1 MAIYQ
6 RVMMRKLNRQI
17 LSSAVLSVLLMGC
30 GEGSQGDTPAVDDKL
45 VLNAEFAATYLQTIP
60 KTPLSVTMRSSMP
73 MNSEQ
78 PAQTTRYDGKL
89 EVINVVSKD
98 KQVFDWPMTQSVDAE
113 GNVETISHRA
123 LTLKPGAYDFTLLL
137 TSKTPSP
144 RQYMAQAL
152 GEEIVDGQSPEID
165 FVLLP
170 NLGETISDFEQVQY
184 VSTLKFSWPAEEL
197 AGLSQPQFGL
207 SINGEDE
214 RVYSINKETGIAELL
229 MNVKPG
235 EYQLAMRLYDGD
247 LMVGKNDDQ
256 DNTVNFVE
264 GENAQMDVIPLQADV
279 NLTLGQLKDEGTFTF
294 TVPAEVIHE
303 VGSAQELALIVRLGG
318 GKVPVQEKVLDVQD
332 VNGTYQ
338 ASALF
343 ETGGD
348 RELNA
353 YLAFHKVNGAAEQ
366 FDDAPLASCNTTINV
381 ELNQTLG
388 CKLELKRESI
398 ITGRVLGTLML
409 NVLDQQQQP
418 ATGVKVYIGDKLIGL
433 TGEAYSTGS
442 IKAHLVAG
450 EHAILADDGL
460 LSATDSVVM
469 TPLAVENK
477 VLYLDKKP
485 HLGDGYFVKHQDI
498 RYDISDDKYSDTAL
512 LADINS
518 DGHLDLVTAR
528 RSNTVLMY
536 VNDGKG
542 TFSPSAHA
550 FGDRNY
556 THSIAAADFN
566 GDGHPDVVRA
576 TDQGDQIYFNNGQGV
591 FTLTGSLLGNKKTK
605 ALAIGDL
612 NGDGYLDIVAA
623 QEWRAPFIYLND
635 GKGRFTN
642 SLLPIS
648 EHMGSG
654 YPNVAIA
661 DVNGDKHLD
670 IIWAGGDQL
679 NMIYLNDGQARFTDS
694 GQRLGLKASNQQF
707 NVAVGDVNN
716 DGKSDLLFTNIDFHG
731 VEKNA
736 LYLNVGEGKFILS
749 DVDLGIN
756 GEGAGFADVNGDGH
770 IDVLIT
776 GSHKEEAKLY
786 MNDGTGQFSVSTM
799 NDFGL
804 RYHTPLFD
812 DLDQDGDVDVIMAY
826 STDSKIYLNQ
836 PAP

>member
-1 MAIYQ
+1 
-6 RVMMRKLNRQI
+6 MRKLNRQI
-17 LSSAVLSVLLMGC
+17 LSSAVLSVLLIGC

-137 TSKTPSP
+137 TSKTPAP

-279 NLTLGQLKDEGTFTF
+279 NLTLGQLKDEGIFTF

-332 VNGTYQ
+332 VNSTYQ

-353 YLAFHKVNGAAEQ
+353 YLAFHKVSGAAEQ

-381 ELNQTLG
+381 AVNQTLG

-485 HLGDGYFVKHQDI
+485 HLGDGYFESTQYLSLGRGDD
-498 RYDISDDKYSDTAL
+498 YWSDSSII
-512 LADINS
+512 ADVNG
-518 DGHLDLVTAR
+518 DGHLDLIFSR
-528 RSNTVLMY
+528 RRNTELIY
-536 VNDGKG
+536 INNGSGK
-542 TFSPSAHA
+542 FALSSSS
-550 FGDRNY
+550 FGDQTY
-556 THSIAAADFN
+556 TRVIAGADLN

-576 TDQGDQIYFNNGQGV
+576 TSEGDEIYFNNGVGEFTPSGQSLGQGK
-591 FTLTGSLLGNKKTK
+591 SQD
-605 ALAIGDL
+605 LAIGDL

-642 SLLPIS
+642 SEEYIS
-648 EHMGSG
+648 AVQGSY
-654 YPNVAIA
+654 YPDVVLV
-661 DVNGDKHLD
+661 DVNDDRHLD
-670 IIWAGGDQL
+670 IVWAGGDHQ
-679 NMIYLNDGQARFTDS
+679 NMILLNNGQAKFSDA
-694 GQRLGLKASNQQF
+694 GQRLGEKDTNEIF

-716 DGKSDLLFTNIDFHG
+716 DGKPDLLFTNIDYQG
-731 VEKNA
+731 AERNV
-736 LYLNVGEGKFILS
+736 LYLNDGQGLYSLS
-749 DVDLGIN
+749 DVDFGIN
-756 GEGAGFADVNGDGH
+756 GVDAAFADVDSNGTL
-770 IDVLIT
+770 DVFIT
-776 GSHKEEAKLY
+776 GSNEEAAKLY
-786 MNDGTGQFSVSTM
+786 MNDGIGNFSLSPLSK
-799 NDFGL
+799 FGT
-804 RYHTPLFD
+804 HHHIPLFGD
-812 DLDQDGDVDVIMAY
+812 IDRDGDLDLI
-826 STDSKIYLNQ
+826 STYGNDSTIYLNQ